1 MIRCGVVALW
11 RKDESMCL
19 SCLPFTAPPHQSHTG
34 RRSTSRRRVA
44 ASVSWAWRPTL
55 PTSHSAVSSSG
66 GRCCNSLRRR
76 APSHFSGN
84 FSSCIYHLL
93 FTIYHL
99 TIYHLPFTVFVI
111 VYYYAKLQ
119 KIHELCKKI
128 LYKFRPKI
136 VKDCQRLP
144 MSATVCQR
152 LSTAHQFFVPLH
164 RVRKRKSTSWK
175 SGVNTLRNFIR
186 HFAQARRANER
197 ENDL

>member
-55 PTSHSAVSSSG
+55 PTSHSADATSG
-66 GRCCNSLRRR
+66 GRCCNSLRRLS
-76 APSHFSGN
+76 PSHFSGN
-84 FSSCIYHLL
+84 FSSRIYHLL
-93 FTIYHL
+93 FTIYHFL
-99 TIYHLPFTVFVI
+99 RSSRCSGEQARSPIYHLRSSSSLSSSFI
-111 VYYYAKLQ
+111 YYSTKVQ

-136 VKDCQRLP
+136 VKDCQRLS

-152 LSTAHQFFVPLH
+152 LSAPH
-164 RVRKRKSTSWK
+164 
-175 SGVNTLRNFIR
+175 
-186 HFAQARRANER
+186 
-197 ENDL
+197 